1 MFTLISCNS
10 CSTCIILLKVSKHFK
25 LHNRTVQWNPRSAY
39 TFNIMDLL
47 EYKQKSTYTHTGLP
61 VDTFLRQFC
70 WLSAYDK
77 NPCYHNLCMFMFAAS
92 HNTRKVRGCTLNT
105 VYKRGLWFQWTVQR
119 GSRDSEPSFHPGT
132 PRAANSVWPNT
143 WREWLTWPTLTG
155 GDEGR

>member
-1 MFTLISCNS
+1 MFTLSCNS
-10 CSTCIILLKVSKHFK
+10 CSITLLKVSKHFK

-47 EYKQKSTYTHTGLP
+47 EYKQKPTYTHTGLP

-70 WLSAYDK
+70 WLLAYDK

-105 VYKRGLWFQWTVQR
+105 VYKQGLWFQWIVQR
-119 GSRDSEPSFHPGT
+119 GGTVSRLSTTE
-132 PRAANSVWPNT
+132 NSVWPNT